1 MMMILLSILEVNET
15 DIYKNCIELTISSFC
30 GSKPQLH
37 LEFMQAYMNT
47 KFLTAL
53 KWIISICN
61 YESSL
66 TKEATEFNH
75 LQNWTY
81 QQDENQNNTF
91 LMRDLI

>member
-15 DIYKNCIELTISSFC
+15 DIHENCIELTISSFC
-30 GSKPQLH
+30 GSKPHLH

-47 KFLTAL
+47 NFLTAL
-53 KWIISICN
+53 KWIIRICN

-66 TKEATEFNH
+66 TKEVTGFNH

-81 QQDENQNNTF
+81 
-91 LMRDLI
+91 